1 MIDITNESKSRIGTS
16 RDNYTY
22 SSISTKYATRTPLG
36 FFNPKLNSENDYKP
50 NHILRPCKSPQL
62 DNSRLSSK

>member
-1 MIDITNESKSRIGTS
+1 MKRMIDITNESKSRIGTS

-36 FFNPKLNSENDYKP
+36 FFNPKLNS
-50 NHILRPCKSPQL
+50 
-62 DNSRLSSK
+62 